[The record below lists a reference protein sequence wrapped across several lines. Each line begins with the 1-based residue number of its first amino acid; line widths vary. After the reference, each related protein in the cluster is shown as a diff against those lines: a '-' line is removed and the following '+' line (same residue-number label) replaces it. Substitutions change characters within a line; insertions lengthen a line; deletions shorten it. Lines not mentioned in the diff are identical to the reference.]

1 MTLNEIIGEIQAIG
15 EGHKMIETVYNGPV
29 MDALSESDLTYPV
42 MTFDTGAGRISGS
55 SLVFDFSFFFFDRLM
70 QGGENEREVQ
80 SDQVEIAKDIVAQ
93 LRFPGAGYT
102 IGDTVTVNLFT
113 DTTPE
118 LLAGC
123 QLALSIDIPF
133 ASDRCVVPTDY
144 DYPND

>member
-1 MTLNEIIGEIQAIG
+1 MTLNEIIQRIKAIAD
-15 EGHKMIETVYNGPV
+15 GHKMIETVYNGPV
-29 MDALSESDLTYPV
+29 MDALSESELTYPV
-42 MTFDTGAGRISGS
+42 MTFDTTAGRISGS

-70 QGGENEREVQ
+70 QGNDNEREVQ

-93 LRFPGAGYT
+93 LRFPGQDYT
-102 IGDTVTVNLFT
+102 IGETVTINLFT

-123 QLALSIDIPF
+123 QLILSVDIPF